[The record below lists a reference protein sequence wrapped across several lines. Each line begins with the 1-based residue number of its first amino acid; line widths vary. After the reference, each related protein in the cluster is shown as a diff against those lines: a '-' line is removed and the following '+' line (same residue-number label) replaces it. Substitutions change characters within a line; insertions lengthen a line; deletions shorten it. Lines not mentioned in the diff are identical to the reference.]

1 MYTNWI
7 GSTASTSNANHLDC
21 VKFTSSSQWVVHT
34 GLCSTSNLPY
44 LCKTNSKPRTTT
56 QSVCVHYIS
65 SACVQSLIDGD
76 YCAGQEPTVAPQEG
90 VSTEVIVAVVVVVIA
105 LAVVLG
111 EC

>member
-1 MYTNWI
+1 MSSLLALVSGW
-7 GSTASTSNANHLDC
+7 STLGCAAPLTCPTSARLTVNHAQHKVC
-21 VKFTSSSQWVVHT
+21 
-34 GLCSTSNLPY
+34 
-44 LCKTNSKPRTTT
+44 
-56 QSVCVHYIS
+56 VCVHYILA
-65 SACVQSLIDGD
+65 ACVQSLIDGD